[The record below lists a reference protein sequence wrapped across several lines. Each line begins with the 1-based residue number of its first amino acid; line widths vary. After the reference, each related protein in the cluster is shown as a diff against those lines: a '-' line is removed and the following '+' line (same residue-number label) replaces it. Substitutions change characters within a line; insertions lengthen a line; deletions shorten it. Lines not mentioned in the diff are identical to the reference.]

1 MGITKLVDTVRN
13 TMKGLASAGLF
24 SLWMG
29 GKPVPAG
36 RPRVGRWGTYYPKT
50 YQAWIKDNWRHVADI
65 TTLPTERAL
74 AVMVEVVAPT
84 PKSKQVAPMGDLDNF
99 AKGPLDLITKK
110 AKESKFLEGIWK
122 DDRQITFLAVSKR
135 FAVDDEEPG
144 FKVWWCEL
152 EEENE

>member
-1 MGITKLVDTVRN
+1 
-13 TMKGLASAGLF
+13 MKGLANAGLF

-50 YQAWIKDNWRHVADI
+50 YQTWMAANWRHVESID
-65 TTLPTERAL
+65 TVPTEGPV
-74 AVMVEVVAPT
+74 AVMVEVITQT
-84 PKSKQVAPMGDLDNF
+84 PKSAQVAPMGDVDNF

-122 DDRQITFLAVSKR
+122 DDRQITFLAVAKR
-135 FAVDDEEPG
+135 FAAKDEEPG

-152 EEENE
+152 EA